1 MVRHLER
8 QVARQNVTGGWL
20 DIVKIGKQP
29 VTPERSSRMLLYKC
43 LKFSSLW
50 KMLLLDWG

>member
-1 MVRHLER
+1 MVRHPEI

-29 VTPERSSRMLLYKC
+29 VTLEGSRRMLLYKC

-50 KMLLLDWG
+50 KRLLLDWG

>member
-1 MVRHLER
+1 MVRHPEI

-29 VTPERSSRMLLYKC
+29 VTPEGASRVFSHKC
-43 LKFSSLW
+43 LEFNGLW
-50 KMLLLDWG
+50 KRFLLDWG